1 MNVGYYTGADALTFA
16 DECSAIH
23 RSAFSVSGMR
33 GWTSEEIGALL
44 QRESTFLLKTSYGF
58 LLADLLVDEV
68 EILTIAVSPDYQGQK
83 LGRALMTKL
92 DDFGTYRKVIKAS
105 LEVALDNFSAISMY
119 KAFNFQKIAI
129 RERYFKKENGSVDAL
144 MMSKIY

>member
-68 EILTIAVSPDYQGQK
+68 EILTIAVSPDCLLYTSPSPRD
-83 LGRALMTKL
+83 LSTSRMP
-92 DDFGTYRKVIKAS
+92 S
-105 LEVALDNFSAISMY
+105 SA
-119 KAFNFQKIAI
+119 
-129 RERYFKKENGSVDAL
+129 
-144 MMSKIY
+144 